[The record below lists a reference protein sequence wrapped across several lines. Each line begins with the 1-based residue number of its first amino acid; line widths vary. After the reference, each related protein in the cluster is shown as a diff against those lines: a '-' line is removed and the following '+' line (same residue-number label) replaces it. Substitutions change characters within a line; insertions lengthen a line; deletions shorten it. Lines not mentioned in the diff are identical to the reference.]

1 MEGKAR
7 MPTKHIRY
15 RMVSDPEQG
24 IIMYPSLLERERKTL
39 HQSTSLDSEV
49 QIFKQTPEY
58 FAGLHL
64 LDKTGFKVRLQT
76 AQLERELFMT
86 KDPDK
91 TIDRWIENAT
101 VDMGSFIPEFV
112 KQLPV
117 LHLKLATV
125 WVDGQKRIV
134 APGYHNASLLDS
146 TSKSER
152 DGATYEGIADMEKKL
167 LEEPDGTIFFRTSP
181 MGEEFSET
189 QSQIFI
195 KHSSN
200 NIEAYTIR
208 TKMETNENRQL
219 LERIG
224 VTISDSNQMPEEEKV
239 KALTRLNAVVNPQ
252 MGLSSIRK
260 ILENMQEIAGTDH
273 KGNSFANIFRL
284 FDVYY
289 TGNSSFQ
296 LSESAHANIVAFMNF
311 ARSRMKL
318 YLERPD
324 VYPLPLFID
333 DLQVGLGLSILH
345 IQGNELAKISYDTQP
360 IRNYYND
367 IQSDKYLMNA
377 PIDYQESYKRL
388 VVAGGCS
395 NKSRDEES
403 GINDNALFEK
413 EEHSSSLFGPRQKK
427 EKKREWHLGDC
438 LDKPNGCGTKNV
450 LVGECSLCQ
459 VCEDKYNKGEMG
471 NFSMN

>member
-1 MEGKAR
+1 
-7 MPTKHIRY
+7 
-15 RMVSDPEQG
+15 
-24 IIMYPSLLERERKTL
+24 MYPSLLERERKTL
-39 HQSTSLDSEV
+39 NQSTSLDSEV

-58 FAGLHL
+58 SVGFHL

-76 AQLERELFMT
+76 AQLERELFLA
-86 KDPDK
+86 KNPEK
-91 TIDRWIENAT
+91 TIDRWIENAG

-117 LHLKLATV
+117 LHLKLATE
-125 WVDGQKRIV
+125 WIGGQKRIV
-134 APGYHNASLLDS
+134 APGYHNALLLDS

-195 KHSSN
+195 KHSSD
-200 NIEAYTIR
+200 NIEAFTIR

-224 VTISDSNQMPEEEKV
+224 VAIPDYDQMPEEEKV
-239 KALTRLNAVVNPQ
+239 KTLTRLNAVINSQ
-252 MGLSSIRK
+252 MGPSSVYE
-260 ILENMQEIAGTDH
+260 ILRNMQEITGKDH
-273 KGNSFANIFRL
+273 KGNPFTNIIRL
-284 FDVYY
+284 FDSYY
-289 TGNSSFQ
+289 IGNISFQ
-296 LSESAHANIVAFMNF
+296 LSEIAHANIVTFMNF
-311 ARSRMKL
+311 ARSRMNL

-324 VYPLPLFID
+324 VYPLPQFID

-360 IRNYYND
+360 IGNYYNE

-377 PIDYQESYKRL
+377 PINYQQAYKRL
-388 VVAGGCS
+388 AAAGGCS
-395 NKSRDEES
+395 NRVSDDESE
-403 GINDNALFEK
+403 INNNPLEK
-413 EEHSSSLFGPRQKK
+413 EEYSSSIFGPRQKQ
-427 EKKREWHLGDC
+427 EKKRKWHLGDC

-471 NFSMN
+471 NFSIN